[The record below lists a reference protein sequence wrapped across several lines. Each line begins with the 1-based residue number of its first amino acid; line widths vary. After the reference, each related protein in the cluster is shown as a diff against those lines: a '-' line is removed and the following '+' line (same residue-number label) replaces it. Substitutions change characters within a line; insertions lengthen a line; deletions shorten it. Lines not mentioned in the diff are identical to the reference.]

1 MHPKYHIAIT
11 SPELNIVTE
20 AEWISTLLQLG
31 VGKVHIRKPQA
42 SAEELALLLQSIPK
56 TLRHRCILSEHHELV
71 LQYRLGGL
79 ATTHQKSRT
88 RNMADP

>member
-11 SPELNIVTE
+11 SPELNIEAE

-56 TLRHRCILSEHHELV
+56 NE
-71 LQYRLGGL
+71 Q
-79 ATTHQKSRT
+79 
-88 RNMADP
+88 PP